1 MLLLYYP
8 CLQGIGYI
16 TTGVRV
22 LPLYHRPGIR
32 GPVFVTETRLMKDI
46 NEAKTFRK
54 IINAHENFVTRLHTC
69 LLLDR
74 QLHQISKTLF
84 GMFDTAIQVAHTSL
98 LTDQMEKLH
107 ISNCMFLQR
116 IFESISQKGGD
127 GKTMAWMA
135 ELSNALYYQ
144 HDKTTR

>member
-1 MLLLYYP
+1 
-8 CLQGIGYI
+8 
-16 TTGVRV
+16 
-22 LPLYHRPGIR
+22 
-32 GPVFVTETRLMKDI
+32 MKDI

-84 GMFDTAIQVAHTSL
+84 GMFDTAIQVAHTSV

-127 GKTMAWMA
+127 GDGKTMAWMA
-135 ELSNALYYQ
+135 ELSNALYYHQ
-144 HDKTTR
+144 DKTTR